1 MQTVIDAL
9 KTVLGNP
16 EFYRQMPS
24 YSGSNNYA
32 WDYGAMLQYMVA
44 AAVLCI
50 VISWIFRFIHALFF
64 GKR

>member
-1 MQTVIDAL
+1 MQTVIEAL

-16 EFYRQMPS
+16 SFYRQEAGSS
-24 YSGSNNYA
+24 YPT
-32 WDYGAMLQYMVA
+32 WDYGAMLQYLVA

>member
-1 MQTVIDAL
+1 MQTVIEAL
-9 KTVLGNP
+9 KTVLGDP

-24 YSGSNNYA
+24 YSGSTSYS